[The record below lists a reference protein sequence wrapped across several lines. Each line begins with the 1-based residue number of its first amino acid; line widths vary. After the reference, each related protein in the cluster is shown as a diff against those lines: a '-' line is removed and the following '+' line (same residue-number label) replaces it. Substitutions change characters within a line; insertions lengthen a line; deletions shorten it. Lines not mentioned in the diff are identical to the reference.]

1 MTVFEDLIE
10 ELKEENLL
18 ESTVI
23 DTTGGSLDGRS
34 IEQDVPTFEKPA
46 SPAEFFKKRA
56 EGEVASL
63 QMVQHV
69 LSGVEREH
77 MKTAAVPFNDLKV
90 KKALHDFLQE
100 SESPNSEK
108 AKEAEFELLNQ
119 TQDWFAS
126 LAERD
131 REISVA
137 NIRRFCENSRPVLSS
152 QALIA
157 LARFYRNAP
166 FSEDTR
172 SKFDFVVTRL
182 FSKDLGDGKRRSLFE
197 RNDAIGHITTLYEN
211 WSSVH
216 IFSGEEYDSEIEA
229 AIKRFDDAVVKADR
243 AGDLDSLLSTRVFD
257 RIRKFKEEL
266 GEMFFAPPVL
276 AAAMNCNVRL
286 GNRFVELVAE
296 TRSQADIY
304 ALEERYG
311 TDIDEVVSYIT
322 GRSVDV
328 EELVGSRLPEDQRP
342 ERAREAGADAVTK
355 KASKEKQSWNW
366 QHALGFNKW
375 LAAAAVLI
383 IGLSVGVYFWA
394 DMMVE
399 ESKASIVAQPVDLA
413 SSELGA
419 HLRDG
424 RVSKETFYAVT
435 QPSWDAMADEEKK
448 ELLKKAVAF
457 AEGKGM
463 NKVNIVNYKGRT
475 VAFSDKYRFEVLPP
489 S

>member
-23 DTTGGSLDGRS
+23 EPTGGSPDGLAGGS
-34 IEQDVPTFEKPA
+34 DVPTFEKAA

-77 MKTAAVPFNDLKV
+77 MKSAAMPFNDLKV

-108 AKEAEFELLNQ
+108 AKEAEFELLEQ

-157 LARFYRNAP
+157 LTRFYRNAP

-197 RNDAIGHITTLYEN
+197 RNDSIGHI
-211 WSSVH
+211 
-216 IFSGEEYDSEIEA
+216 
-229 AIKRFDDAVVKADR
+229 
-243 AGDLDSLLSTRVFD
+243 
-257 RIRKFKEEL
+257 
-266 GEMFFAPPVL
+266 
-276 AAAMNCNVRL
+276 
-286 GNRFVELVAE
+286 
-296 TRSQADIY
+296 
-304 ALEERYG
+304 
-311 TDIDEVVSYIT
+311 
-322 GRSVDV
+322 
-328 EELVGSRLPEDQRP
+328 
-342 ERAREAGADAVTK
+342 
-355 KASKEKQSWNW
+355 
-366 QHALGFNKW
+366 
-375 LAAAAVLI
+375 
-383 IGLSVGVYFWA
+383 
-394 DMMVE
+394 
-399 ESKASIVAQPVDLA
+399 
-413 SSELGA
+413 
-419 HLRDG
+419 
-424 RVSKETFYAVT
+424 
-435 QPSWDAMADEEKK
+435 
-448 ELLKKAVAF
+448 
-457 AEGKGM
+457 
-463 NKVNIVNYKGRT
+463 
-475 VAFSDKYRFEVLPP
+475 
-489 S
+489 